1 MNQTQLLS
9 TVMRDIE
16 LLDDSAKLQVA
27 EMVLRSLR
35 ERIVGPDRYSGQ
47 QSCRHIGSEPKE
59 QTVRFADLQG
69 IGRGVWSQEG
79 SIDDFIRE
87 ERESWER

>member
-1 MNQTQLLS
+1 MNQNKLLS
-9 TVMRDIE
+9 SVMQDIA
-16 LLDDSAKLQVA
+16 LLDDSSKLQVA

-35 ERIVGPDRYSGQ
+35 ERIGN
-47 QSCRHIGSEPKE
+47 EPKE
-59 QTVRFADLQG
+59 TVRFADLQG
-69 IGRGVWSQEG
+69 IGRGVWSKDG

>member
-1 MNQTQLLS
+1 MSQVQLLS

-35 ERIVGPDRYSGQ
+35 ERIVGPEY
-47 QSCRHIGSEPKE
+47 RHIGSESKD

-69 IGRGVWSQEG
+69 IGRGVWSQDG

>member
-1 MNQTQLLS
+1 MNQNQLLG
-9 TVMRDIE
+9 TVLRDIE

-35 ERIVGPDRYSGQ
+35 ERIGG
-47 QSCRHIGSEPKE
+47 EPKE
-59 QTVRFADLQG
+59 PTVRLVDLQG
-69 IGRGVWSQEG
+69 IGRGVWSRDG

>member
-1 MNQTQLLS
+1 MSQTQLLS

-35 ERIVGPDRYSGQ
+35 ERF
-47 QSCRHIGSEPKE
+47 GSEPKE

-69 IGRGVWSQEG
+69 IGRGVWSQDG